1 MRLLLIA
8 LACMAGPANAASLCG
23 SMEMPPTALR
33 EVSRGFTGG
42 HSGIDLMAPMGSP
55 IRSAAGG
62 TVVYAGWYYAYGY
75 IVDIQHSDSV
85 ITRYGHMSNFA
96 PGIVSGAPVAAG
108 QIIGQVGATGRARG
122 AHVHFEVRVNGRA
135 VDPKPY
141 LALARCPQGTEQ
153 ETVLEAMAPEP
164 KRRKK

>member
-1 MRLLLIA
+1 MRVLLIA
-8 LACMAGPANAASLCG
+8 LACLAGPANAASLCG
-23 SMEMPPTALR
+23 TMEMPPTALR
-33 EVSRGFTGG
+33 EVSRGFSGG
-42 HSGIDLMAPMGSP
+42 HAGIDLMAPMGSP

-62 TVVYAGWYYAYGY
+62 TVVYAGWYYAYGN
-75 IVDIQHSDSV
+75 IVDIQHADAV
-85 ITRYGHMSNFA
+85 ITRYAHMSKFA
-96 PGIVSGAPVAAG
+96 PGIVIGAPVAAG

-141 LALARCPQGTEQ
+141 LALAQCPKSSEQ
-153 ETVLEAMAPEP
+153 EPVLEAMAPEP